1 MKSPSNGQARRRF
14 QYKPRSAKVVEQRAS
29 QQGTMFDAIIKS
41 QYKTFKPKKGEN
53 SVRIMPPTWEDA
65 DHYAMD
71 VIVHRNVGPDNQSYL
86 CLKMQGKPCA
96 ICEERLDLVKHRE
109 SDAAK
114 AIRPVDSRVAWVI
127 DRDKE
132 KEGPMV
138 WVFGWTMD
146 KNIALLCRDRRTG
159 EVLFIDDPEE
169 GYDFSFSKDG
179 EGIHTQYRGEQVDR
193 RASPLHDRDKQ
204 AEEWL
209 DYIMENPLTDVLN
222 FYSYEHL
229 MEVMHGKP
237 VDPDEEDEVDE
248 RPARRRSV
256 RDDDEDEDEVPP
268 PKRTRREP
276 EPEDEVEEDEPKD
289 EDTEEGEVEDEDE
302 PASEPPPRQR
312 LREPE
317 PEDEAPPPRR
327 RQVADPSEQAREGL
341 RKLRPPG
348 QRPSQRG

>member
-1 MKSPSNGQARRRF
+1 MKSASNGQARRRF
-14 QYKPRSAKVVEQRAS
+14 QYKPRSAKVVEQRAN

-193 RASPLHDRDKQ
+193 RSSPLHDREKQ
-204 AEEWL
+204 VEEWL

-237 VDPDEEDEVDE
+237 VDPDADEAEADE
-248 RPARRRSV
+248 RPSRRRSV
-256 RDDDEDEDEVPP
+256 RDDDDDVEDVPP
-268 PKRTRREP
+268 PRRAQREP
-276 EPEDEVEEDEPKD
+276 EPEDEVEEDELED
-289 EDTEEGEVEDEDE
+289 EDTEEDEVEDE
-302 PASEPPPRQR
+302 PAPEPPSRRR

-317 PEDEAPPPRR
+317 PEDEDPPPRR
-327 RQVADPSEQAREGL
+327 RQAADPSEQAREGL
-341 RKLRPPG
+341 RRLRPPG
-348 QRPSQRG
+348 QRPSQR